1 MLLLVVRDIEQE
13 QERMKCCFLFRT
25 KQMFNQAR
33 VITVTTI
40 RLLDG
45 ILTFQFSAV
54 IHFEIQ

>member
-1 MLLLVVRDIEQE
+1 VLLLAVHDIEQE

-33 VITVTTI
+33 VVTVTTI

-45 ILTFQFSAV
+45 TLTFQFSAL